1 MSKDLPGD
9 LTMTFSKKA
18 RIALLKLYFENNP
31 FITNAKMEVTEVFAE
46 DDTAFAHIDGVRK
59 LTP

>member
-1 MSKDLPGD
+1 
-9 LTMTFSKKA
+9 MTFSKKA
-18 RIALLKLYFENNP
+18 RIDLLKLYFENNP